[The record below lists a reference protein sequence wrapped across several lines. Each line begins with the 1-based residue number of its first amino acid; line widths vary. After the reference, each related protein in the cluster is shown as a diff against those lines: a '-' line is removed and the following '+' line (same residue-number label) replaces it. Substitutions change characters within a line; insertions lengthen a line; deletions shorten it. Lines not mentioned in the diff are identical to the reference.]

1 MRRIGP
7 EYLLLTAGLVF
18 FAVLLGK
25 NLSYPVLWQDEAE
38 TAMFATRV
46 IEVGYPKV
54 HGDRNVLYEFGS
66 NIAVGVKES
75 IDAYI
80 GTTWGHFYFAV
91 PGVLWARGA
100 TDVYEKTLRVR
111 LPFLF
116 AGALGM
122 AVWLV
127 ALLPIF
133 HGRPRHARAFAGAFF
148 LCSAVSV
155 SLLLHLREARYYPLL
170 ILVVGA
176 IACVHLRV
184 RVFGAKRGVAWGV
197 SLALLLTATFHVFF
211 AAWFFL
217 TALLGLDAFVASFRV
232 RKDPEARRRELV
244 GFVPLLAS
252 AVLVAPALVFFETFA
267 IAASFRE
274 HLGFTLGGYLEN
286 LGYFARHFWNYEL
299 LAPAIFCRLSVLAIG
314 FASGRSGIDLEDE
327 TARRTASQ
335 LAAFTAGYVA
345 LTCLNPLVYERYFVI
360 LSPAVTGL
368 FLIDSFTLVA
378 AVRRIAPERARLA
391 TGAVVAALVLLLAVT
406 SGPRSEAVRGRLL
419 EISTPVRGPLDF
431 AIARILEVVPEPSK
445 LVIATN
451 YANHP
456 LMFYLGSHVI
466 VGTNLNNIV
475 AERSLVPDVVIPRR
489 RWPRGQSELRAFL
502 ARGSYRRERLPV
514 RDLHFNQIPAL
525 TRSRSIPDVH
535 HFETA
540 SPTERAPAL
549 EIFWLEPTS

>member
-1 MRRIGP
+1 MHRFRP
-7 EYLLLTAGLVF
+7 ENLLLTAGLVL

-25 NLSYPVLWQDEAE
+25 HLAYPVLWQDEAE

-75 IDAYI
+75 VDAYI
-80 GTTWGHFYFAV
+80 GTTWGHFFYAV
-91 PGVLWARGA
+91 PGVLWAGTA

-111 LPFLF
+111 LPFVL
-116 AGALGM
+116 AGALGI
-122 AVWLV
+122 AVWVL
-127 ALLPIF
+127 ALLPAF
-133 HGRPRHARAFAGAFF
+133 RARPRRARAFAAAFF
-148 LCSAVSV
+148 LCAAVSV

-176 IACVHLRV
+176 IAWVHLRV
-184 RVFGAKRGVAWGV
+184 RVFGAKPGLAWGV
-197 SLALLLTATFHVFF
+197 SLALLLTATFHIFF

-217 TALLGLDAFVASFRV
+217 TALLGLDALTTTWRV
-232 RKDPEARRRELV
+232 RGDPDARRRAIY
-244 GFVPLLAS
+244 GFAPLLAS
-252 AVLVAPALVFFETFA
+252 AVLVVPALVFYETFA

-274 HLGFTLGGYLEN
+274 NLGFTLGGYVAN

-299 LAPAIFCRLSVLAIG
+299 LAPAIFCRAAVVVVGVLAR
-314 FASGRSGIDLEDE
+314 GRGVNLEDE
-327 TARRTASQ
+327 TLRRTATQ
-335 LAAFTAGYVA
+335 LAVFIAGYVA
-345 LTCLNPLVYERYFVI
+345 LTCLNPLVYERYFVT

-368 FLIDSFTLVA
+368 FLIDTFTLIDALGRLAPGRERLAAGAAVA
-378 AVRRIAPERARLA
+378 AIA
-391 TGAVVAALVLLLAVT
+391 LLLAVT
-406 SGPRSEAVRGRLL
+406 SGPRVEAVKGRIL

-431 AIARILEVVPEPSK
+431 AIERILEDVPKPAE

-456 LMFYLGSHVI
+456 LMFYLGSHVV

-475 AERSLVPDVVIPRR
+475 AERSLVPDIIIPRR
-489 RWPRGQSELRAFL
+489 RWPRGWSELRAFL
-502 ARGSYRRERLPV
+502 ARGDYRSEQLPV

-525 TRSRSIPDVH
+525 TRSPSIPDVH
-535 HFETA
+535 RFETA
-540 SPTERAPAL
+540 LPSDRAPAL
-549 EIFWLEPTS
+549 EIYWLEPTS